1 MKGDGAGAPW
11 SISGFASGYPA
22 SGTAKVQQP
31 RQGRLKVTAPRPDP
45 QLRPQPHSNKYLS
58 QTMPTAD
65 IQELPGM
72 AKLLRAFRQTTTYLG
87 VAVIAIV
94 WGGIYLLTCQA
105 HERAYQDAVRQGS
118 NLTRVLEEY
127 IRRVVQSSDSA
138 LLALRA
144 AYQDDPPHFD
154 IARWLAHSQ
163 ANSDLTVEYG
173 ISNADGF
180 VVQSSKGPVTKPVS
194 LADRAHFKF
203 QAQATTDQLY
213 IGAPVVGLISHK
225 LAIVLTRRLNKPD
238 GSFDGMVGTSL
249 DVLQLQNFFSSLD
262 IGRGGAVSLVGL
274 DGIVR
279 ARGDDDQSSQ
289 NFAGVSIIHS
299 PVFAALRQAP
309 DGHYWNTTNSSARF
323 DNIIRLISYRAVSGI
338 PLIAVVGISKE
349 EIFRQSDE
357 TLRHYIVAGTALTAI
372 VLAVMVLGAAGR
384 ARVLSTNA
392 ELQRSTRSLEQS
404 NLLLHT
410 ALTNMAH
417 GLSMFDRDL
426 RLVMCNDRYIEM
438 YGLSPEMAKPGTT
451 LRSILEARAL
461 AGLSREDAEQFIR
474 DRLENVV
481 SGDIQN
487 IENRLSDDRVIAVNF
502 QPMADGGWVAI
513 HHDITERKKTER
525 ALVESTEAL
534 TKSNA
539 RFTAALQNM
548 SQGLC
553 MFDAEQQI
561 LVANERYRQIYNLS
575 EDLVKPGTTLEAI
588 IEYRTES
595 GNYGGPDPAE
605 YTAAQFRN
613 STDVEKLGNG
623 RVVMILRHAMTD
635 GCWLTTH
642 EDITE
647 RWRTETRVAYLAHH
661 DALTGLANRP
671 SLVEKIEDACSRY
684 RRRGEEF
691 NVLMVDLD
699 RFKQVNDT
707 FGHPSGD
714 ELLKQVAERLKDAL
728 PESDVLAR
736 LGGDEFAII
745 QYDDSKQTDAAET
758 LAAKI
763 IALIAEPFSI
773 AGIDVGIGVSI
784 GIALAPDHGTHA
796 DDLLKKADLALYH
809 AKSSGRNR
817 YTIFE
822 LALGQAAVEKHTLEN
837 ELRRALARKE
847 FEVHFQPI
855 VDTKTLE
862 MRGAE
867 ALIRWR
873 HPEKGLIP
881 PDQFIPLAEESGTDP
896 PDRRMGARG
905 RVQRSGEMAVV
916 GEGSGQSFRRAA
928 AQFELAGL
936 RHVRARRIRPAAGT
950 ARARSHRNRADRARR
965 RLHPVLLHKLKNL
978 GITVALDDFGTG
990 YSSLN
995 QSDDVPVRQDQDRQV
1010 VHAEH
1015 DQSRRLRRDHLRRA
1029 GAGAQPRYRDD
1040 GGRRRKGRSTSH
1052 PAHGRGVDR
1061 PGIFDSKAVSGVATE
1076 FRGLSD
1082 FRGGVRCRIKMRRRQ
1097 FRRCRKVP
1105 HRAWR

>member
-1 MKGDGAGAPW
+1 
-11 SISGFASGYPA
+11 
-22 SGTAKVQQP
+22 
-31 RQGRLKVTAPRPDP
+31 
-45 QLRPQPHSNKYLS
+45 
-58 QTMPTAD
+58 
-65 IQELPGM
+65 M

-105 HERAYQDAVRQGS
+105 HERAYQDAVRQGG

-144 AYQDDPPHFD
+144 TYQDDPQHFD
-154 IARWLAHSQ
+154 IARWLAHTQS
-163 ANSDLTVEYG
+163 NSDLLVEYG

-180 VVQSSKGPVTKPVS
+180 VMQSSRGPVTKPVS

-203 QAQATTDQLY
+203 QAQAATDQLY
-213 IGAPVVGLISHK
+213 IGAPVVGHISHR
-225 LAIVLTRRLNKPD
+225 LAIVLTRRLTKPD
-238 GSFDGMVGTSL
+238 GSFGGMVGTSL
-249 DVLQLQNFFSSLD
+249 DVVELQKFFGSLD
-262 IGRGGAVSLVGL
+262 IGHGAVVSLVGL

-279 ARGDDDQSSQ
+279 ARGGPDADLQ
-289 NFAGVSIIHS
+289 NFTGVSIINS
-299 PVFAALRQAP
+299 PMFAALRQAQ
-309 DGHYWNTTNSSARF
+309 DGHYWNTINSSAKF

-338 PLIAVVGISKE
+338 PLVAVVGLPKE
-349 EIFRQSDE
+349 GIFRQSDQ

-372 VLAVMVLGAAGR
+372 VLVVMVLGASGR

-392 ELQRSTRSLEQS
+392 ELQRSKQSMEQS

-410 ALTNMAH
+410 ALANMAN
-417 GLSMFDRDL
+417 GLSMFDHDG
-426 RLVMCNDRYIEM
+426 RLIMCNERYAEM
-438 YGLSPEMAKPGTT
+438 YGLLPDQIKPGVT
-451 LRSILEARAL
+451 LQSILEARIA
-461 AGLSREDAEQFIR
+461 AGMSPKDTVGYVSM
-474 DRLENVV
+474 RLEQVRSGAAYSAENELTDGRVV
-481 SGDIQN
+481 
-487 IENRLSDDRVIAVNF
+487 AVNH
-502 QPMADGGWVAI
+502 QPMANGGWVAI
-513 HHDITERKKTER
+513 HNDITAHKNIER

-553 MFDAEQQI
+553 MFDAEQRI

-575 EDLVKPGTTLEAI
+575 EDLVKPGTTLQEI

-613 STDVEKLGNG
+613 STDIEKLGNG

-745 QYDDSKQTDAAET
+745 QHDDSKQTDAAET
-758 LAAKI
+758 LAAKL

-773 AGIDVGIGVSI
+773 GGVDVGIGVSI

-817 YTIFE
+817 YAIFE

-855 VDTKTLE
+855 VDTNTLE

-881 PDQFIPLAEESGTDP
+881 PDQFIPLAEESGTILQIGEWVLEAACKEAVKWPSSVKVAVNLSAVQLRSSSFLDYVMCVLVESGLP
-896 PDRRMGARG
+896 PERLELEVTETALIEHGADC
-905 RVQRSGEMAVV
+905 MA
-916 GEGSGQSFRRAA
+916 
-928 AQFELAGL
+928 
-936 RHVRARRIRPAAGT
+936 
-950 ARARSHRNRADRARR
+950 
-965 RLHPVLLHKLKNL
+965 LLHKLKNL

-995 QSDDVPVRQDQDRQV
+995 QLTMFPFDKIKIDKSFTRNLTSRADCAAIISAVLALAHSLDIETTAEGVEKEDQ
-1010 VHAEH
+1010 
-1015 DQSRRLRRDHLRRA
+1015 LRILRMA
-1029 GAGAQPRYRDD
+1029 GV
-1040 GGRRRKGRSTSH
+1040 STVQ
-1052 PAHGRGVDR
+1052 GYL
-1061 PGIFDSKAVSGVATE
+1061 I
-1076 FRGLSD
+1076 
-1082 FRGGVRCRIKMRRRQ
+1082 
-1097 FRRCRKVP
+1097 
-1105 HRAWR
+1105 